1 MKIKVTSDST
11 CDLPASLLEKYDI
24 DMVPLI
30 VMKEEEEF
38 LDNVTITPTDIF
50 RHVAQGGSICTTA
63 ARSAAVYQEL
73 FSKYAGEYD
82 GIIHITLG
90 SGFSSS
96 CQNALIAAQK
106 FPNVRI
112 VESQNLCCGQ
122 GLLVLK
128 ACELAE
134 TENDLDEII
143 RKLENYVPK
152 IETSFLLDRLNA
164 TPAELRRNSYHAAC
178 CWYREHGQVKEA
190 IAAFYTIHD
199 YDGLLSCPLS
209 GLLMETFAGTSF
221 TDVARSVLFRCPA
234 PVKAR
239 YPLSLLRLCYALFA
253 GTAFSEYARLL
264 EEAHQIIAA
273 TRDKDLMGDWELTA
287 ALHISEGTVKNHLKI
302 VFQKLNIDRRS
313 HLSKLLR

>member
-24 DMVPLI
+24 DLVPLI
-30 VMKEEEEF
+30 VMKDEEEF

-82 GIIHITLG
+82 GIIHINLG

-112 VESQNLCCGQ
+112 VDSQNLCCGQ

-134 TENDLDEII
+134 TEQDLDEIV
-143 RKLENYVPK
+143 RQLEDYIPK
-152 IETSFLLDRLNA
+152 SK
-164 TPAELRRNSYHAAC
+164 PASCWTAWIIWPRAA
-178 CWYREHGQVKEA
+178 
-190 IAAFYTIHD
+190 AA
-199 YDGLLSCPLS
+199 P
-209 GLLMETFAGTSF
+209 
-221 TDVARSVLFRCPA
+221 
-234 PVKAR
+234 
-239 YPLSLLRLCYALFA
+239 
-253 GTAFSEYARLL
+253 
-264 EEAHQIIAA
+264 
-273 TRDKDLMGDWELTA
+273 W
-287 ALHISEGTVKNHLKI
+287 
-302 VFQKLNIDRRS
+302 
-313 HLSKLLR
+313 

>member
-112 VESQNLCCGQ
+112 VDSQNLCCGQ

-128 ACELAE
+128 ACELAK
-134 TENDLDEII
+134 TAASLSCTI
-143 RKLENYVPK
+143 RRINARMTKLVVAL
-152 IETSFLLDRLNA
+152 SFLRVGK
-164 TPAELRRNSYHAAC
+164 H
-178 CWYREHGQVKEA
+178 VV
-190 IAAFYTIHD
+190 
-199 YDGLLSCPLS
+199 GLVY
-209 GLLMETFAGTSF
+209 LL
-221 TDVARSVLFRCPA
+221 
-234 PVKAR
+234 
-239 YPLSLLRLCYALFA
+239 
-253 GTAFSEYARLL
+253 
-264 EEAHQIIAA
+264 
-273 TRDKDLMGDWELTA
+273 
-287 ALHISEGTVKNHLKI
+287 
-302 VFQKLNIDRRS
+302 
-313 HLSKLLR
+313 KLLRRLWVVRVKVGVIHFRHFTVGFFYLVVGSALLQAQYFIVISFLCHK

>member
-24 DMVPLI
+24 DLVPLI

-82 GIIHITLG
+82 GIIHINLG

-112 VESQNLCCGQ
+112 VDSQNLCCGQ

-134 TENDLDEII
+134 TEQDLDEIV
-143 RKLENYVPK
+143 RQLEDYIPK
-152 IETSFLLDRLNA
+152 IETSFLLDRL
-164 TPAELRRNSYHAAC
+164 
-178 CWYREHGQVKEA
+178 
-190 IAAFYTIHD
+190 D
-199 YDGLLSCPLS
+199 YLAKGGRCSSVVALGANLLSLRPEIEVT
-209 GLLMETFAGTSF
+209 GGKMQVGKKYRGKMEKSILDYVRGRLQGREDIETKRIFITHSYVPQEIVDKVVALIQELQPFTEILETKAGCTVS
-221 TDVARSVLFRCPA
+221 SHCGPNCLGVLF
-234 PVKAR
+234 
-239 YPLSLLRLCYALFA
+239 LR
-253 GTAFSEYARLL
+253 
-264 EEAHQIIAA
+264 
-273 TRDKDLMGDWELTA
+273 K
-287 ALHISEGTVKNHLKI
+287 EG
-302 VFQKLNIDRRS
+302 
-313 HLSKLLR
+313 

>member
-96 CQNALIAAQK
+96 RT
-106 FPNVRI
+106 V
-112 VESQNLCCGQ
+112 
-122 GLLVLK
+122 
-128 ACELAE
+128 
-134 TENDLDEII
+134 
-143 RKLENYVPK
+143 VPAVC
-152 IETSFLLDRLNA
+152 L
-164 TPAELRRNSYHAAC
+164 P
-178 CWYREHGQVKEA
+178 W
-190 IAAFYTIHD
+190 
-199 YDGLLSCPLS
+199 
-209 GLLMETFAGTSF
+209 FASSAS
-221 TDVARSVLFRCPA
+221 DPEDA
-234 PVKAR
+234 
-239 YPLSLLRLCYALFA
+239 
-253 GTAFSEYARLL
+253 
-264 EEAHQIIAA
+264 
-273 TRDKDLMGDWELTA
+273 
-287 ALHISEGTVKNHLKI
+287 
-302 VFQKLNIDRRS
+302 
-313 HLSKLLR
+313 

>member
-112 VESQNLCCGQ
+112 VDSQNLCCGQ

-152 IETSFLLDRLNA
+152 IETSFLLDRLDYMVKGGRCSMVTALGANLLNLK
-164 TPAELRRNSYHAAC
+164 PCIELRDGKMSVDKK
-178 CWYREHGQVKEA
+178 YRGHYDKCLANYIKE
-190 IAAFYTIHD
+190 
-199 YDGLLSCPLS
+199 
-209 GLLMETFAGTSF
+209 
-221 TDVARSVLFRCPA
+221 R
-234 PVKAR
+234 
-239 YPLSLLRLCYALFA
+239 LRPGGY
-253 GTAFSEYARLL
+253 
-264 EEAHQIIAA
+264 
-273 TRDKDLMGDWELTA
+273 
-287 ALHISEGTVKNHLKI
+287 
-302 VFQKLNIDRRS
+302 
-313 HLSKLLR
+313 

>member
-112 VESQNLCCGQ
+112 VDSQNLCCGQ

-143 RKLENYVPK
+143 RKLEN
-152 IETSFLLDRLNA
+152 
-164 TPAELRRNSYHAAC
+164 
-178 CWYREHGQVKEA
+178 
-190 IAAFYTIHD
+190 
-199 YDGLLSCPLS
+199 
-209 GLLMETFAGTSF
+209 
-221 TDVARSVLFRCPA
+221 
-234 PVKAR
+234 
-239 YPLSLLRLCYALFA
+239 
-253 GTAFSEYARLL
+253 
-264 EEAHQIIAA
+264 
-273 TRDKDLMGDWELTA
+273 
-287 ALHISEGTVKNHLKI
+287 
-302 VFQKLNIDRRS
+302 
-313 HLSKLLR
+313 

>member
-112 VESQNLCCGQ
+112 VDSQNLCCGQ

-152 IETSFLLDRLNA
+152 IETSFLLDRLDYMVKGGRCSAVTALGANLLKLHPCIEVISGRMGVTKKYRGSMEKVVADYVRDRVA
-164 TPAELRRNSYHAAC
+164 TRTDIDRHRVFLVDSCRTPGIQETARR
-178 CWYREHGQVKEA
+178 V
-190 IAAFYTIHD
+190 
-199 YDGLLSCPLS
+199 
-209 GLLMETFAGTSF
+209 
-221 TDVARSVLFRCPA
+221 
-234 PVKAR
+234 
-239 YPLSLLRLCYALFA
+239 
-253 GTAFSEYARLL
+253 L
-264 EEAHQIIAA
+264 EECGHFDEIIEAKA
-273 TRDKDLMGDWELTA
+273 GC
-287 ALHISEGTVKNHLKI
+287 TVFCHCGSDTLGL
-302 VFQKLNIDRRS
+302 VF
-313 HLSKLLR
+313 LRK